1 MRFFKPT
8 CALLLYRCL
17 KGIANS
23 IQWRQFVKPRNC
35 LLLLTRIKPRRSN
48 ECYQRRRVCCWG
60 AGLELL
66 VDIFCAMNISLGNQL
81 LRQFNRH
88 TQRGGIVLL
97 FLLHATYPPPHTSHN
112 PHTTPPPQ
120 GGWDWPCMPPAGA
133 VAPPGHRRQLAN
145 ARHPEAQ
152 ESLDTL
158 DAPAVRRG
166 SNYPPHPKHTGVA
179 GNHS

>member
-23 IQWRQFVKPRNC
+23 IQYRQFVKPRNC

-88 TQRGGIVLL
+88 TQRGGIGLL
-97 FLLHATYPPPHTSHN
+97 FLPQPLKP
-112 PHTTPPPQ
+112 TPPPNS
-120 GGWDWPCMPPAGA
+120 PAT
-133 VAPPGHRRQLAN
+133 P
-145 ARHPEAQ
+145 
-152 ESLDTL
+152 S
-158 DAPAVRRG
+158 
-166 SNYPPHPKHTGVA
+166 VA
-179 GNHS
+179 GLALYASCRRCSAPWTSPTARKCATS